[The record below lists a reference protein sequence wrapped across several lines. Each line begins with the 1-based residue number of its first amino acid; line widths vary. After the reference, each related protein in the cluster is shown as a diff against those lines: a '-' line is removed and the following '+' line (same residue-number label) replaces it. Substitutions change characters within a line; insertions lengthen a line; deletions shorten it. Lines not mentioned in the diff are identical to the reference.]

1 MTADTPS
8 LVSRLEALLTEWV
21 YFHEVL
27 GALADQPY
35 RAVLRAWS
43 DVRERHDLTR
53 DDQGRYKRA

>member
-1 MTADTPS
+1 MTADTPN
-8 LVSRLEALLTEWV
+8 LASRLEAILMDWV

-27 GALADQPY
+27 SALADQPY

-43 DVRERHDLTR
+43 QVRERHDLTR